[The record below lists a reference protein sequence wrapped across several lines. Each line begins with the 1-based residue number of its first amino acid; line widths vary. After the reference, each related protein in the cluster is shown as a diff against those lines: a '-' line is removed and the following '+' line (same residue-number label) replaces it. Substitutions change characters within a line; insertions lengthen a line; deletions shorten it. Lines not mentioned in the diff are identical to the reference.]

1 MFLDEIVAQTR
12 HLVAERKGQK
22 PLTELEREVSRCQ
35 EVRDFAAALQKP
47 GLALI
52 AEIKRASP
60 SKGWLNPDLDAAAL
74 AQLYAQGG
82 AAAISVLTEPAFFRG
97 SLDDLAGAREAVEL
111 PVLRKD
117 FILDPY
123 QVYEARGCAADA
135 VLLIAAILS
144 PSELAALIELA
155 HSLGMSALVEVH
167 HHEEL
172 ERALACGA
180 RIIGINNRN
189 LADFSVDLETTPKL
203 RPLIPPDIPVV
214 SESGIH
220 SQADVLLLRRAG
232 VNAIL
237 VGEMLVTS
245 ADPAAKIRELLA
257 EVASPR

>member
-1 MFLDEIVAQTR
+1 MRKLIIFLSILLFLPSVASANLIVPFYFYSLPLI
-12 HLVAERKGQK
+12 HLVVLIEGII
-22 PLTELEREVSRCQ
+22 
-35 EVRDFAAALQKP
+35 FYN
-47 GLALI
+47 LANNVFKAGKI
-52 AEIKRASP
+52 AKKIAF
-60 SKGWLNPDLDAAAL
+60 LVIYDN
-74 AQLYAQGG
+74 
-82 AAAISVLTEPAFFRG
+82 FFRG

-167 HHEEL
+167 HREEVAK
-172 ERALACGA
+172 ALACGA

-189 LADFSVDLETTPKL
+189 LADFSVDLSTTSKL
-203 RPLIPPDIPVV
+203 RPLIPPDSPVV

-220 SQADVLLLRRAG
+220 SQADVLLLSRAG